1 MARDTDFFHNVTVT
15 FIQTRL
21 NSEDTGNLRV
31 ISVSRW
37 KGWGASTTK
46 QQRVHF
52 RNMSVFLSCAVVSLC
67 HLWSSSPQHHFQP
80 LLLPL
85 NTLSQL
91 LSLLWWIFPPT
102 HTYPQN
108 PIPENSRYH
117 NVQIYRR
124 IMPDCWE
131 CCFANMHRLV
141 YMRWP
146 IITAS
151 LASTGSRRLWDTVY
165 QLSEMW
171 VKDTQTWR
179 LYEMEK
185 GWRIIPISCKGCEM
199 EWIMGR
205 DNEPLFLVAV
215 GQIFTCYCLERYLRH
230 SKRRQRAWT
239 SLTQGW
245 AESGRNPSAENGSEF
260 RAKGGSKIAGVKEK
274 VRLVLNWSAWRC
286 SNE

>member
-1 MARDTDFFHNVTVT
+1 MRRCKR
-15 FIQTRL
+15 I
-21 NSEDTGNLRV
+21 NSLPLV
-31 ISVSRW
+31 IIKSATPLPASV
-37 KGWGASTTK
+37 APIP
-46 QQRVHF
+46 V
-52 RNMSVFLSCAVVSLC
+52 LA
-67 HLWSSSPQHHFQP
+67 
-80 LLLPL
+80 L

-91 LSLLWWIFPPT
+91 LSDGSFHQLT
-102 HTYPQN
+102 
-108 PIPENSRYH
+108 PILKTPIAENSRYH
-117 NVQIYRR
+117 NVRIYRR

-141 YMRWP
+141 YRRLMRWP
-146 IITAS
+146 ILTAS
-151 LASTGSRRLWDTVY
+151 LASTGSHRLWDTIRLFDVY

-215 GQIFTCYCLERYLRH
+215 GQIFTCYCPERYLRH
-230 SKRRQRAWT
+230 FKRRQRAWT

-245 AESGRNPSAENGSEF
+245 AESGRNPSTENGSEF
-260 RAKGGSKIAGVKEK
+260 RAKGGGSKIAGVKEK